1 MSEEKNIY
9 DEIDEIGNNLGL
21 SEPEKTVFEIVSTK
35 DPNEHILNLALISLI
50 ISSS

>member
-21 SEPEKTVFEIVSTK
+21 SEPEKTVFEIV
-35 DPNEHILNLALISLI
+35 
-50 ISSS
+50 